1 MENCFQ
7 WVRRQRSISQI
18 FQEIGVILSAFIMG
32 TVTIIQCKG
41 TTWFPFKALEHSERV
56 QSEVGEFDLKEEA
69 QR

>member
-1 MENCFQ
+1 
-7 WVRRQRSISQI
+7 
-18 FQEIGVILSAFIMG
+18 MG

-69 QR
+69 QRYIDDVLLLVRN